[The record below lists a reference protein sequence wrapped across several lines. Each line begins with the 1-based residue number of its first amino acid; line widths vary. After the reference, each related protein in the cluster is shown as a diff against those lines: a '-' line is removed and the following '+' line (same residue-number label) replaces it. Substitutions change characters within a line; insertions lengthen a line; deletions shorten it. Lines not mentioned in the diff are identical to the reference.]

1 MLKDTNKKILY
12 LSYDGVLEPLGSSQ
26 VLNYVLGLAKSYN
39 FILYSFEKPYDLKD
53 TKRVSAV
60 SKIIKNS
67 GIKWIKSIYHK
78 SPTTLATLYDLFIL
92 LSNLILIL
100 SFNKISSSSF
110 VLTENVSLHD
120 FPKGLKSS
128 VVNGKFLT

>member
-53 TKRVSAV
+53 TKEYQRFQ
-60 SKIIKNS
+60 K
-67 GIKWIKSIYHK
+67 
-78 SPTTLATLYDLFIL
+78 
-92 LSNLILIL
+92 
-100 SFNKISSSSF
+100 
-110 VLTENVSLHD
+110 
-120 FPKGLKSS
+120 
-128 VVNGKFLT
+128 

>member
-39 FILYSFEKPYDLKD
+39 FILYSFEKSHDLKD

-67 GIKWIKSIYHK
+67 GIKWIKSIGML
-78 SPTTLATLYDLFIL
+78 TT
-92 LSNLILIL
+92 
-100 SFNKISSSSF
+100 K
-110 VLTENVSLHD
+110 
-120 FPKGLKSS
+120 
-128 VVNGKFLT
+128 